1 MGRPRT
7 VSSTSSKSAPGA
19 VRARRASSRLIAVVI
34 SSSCHRSMSAPFSS
48 RSCEAVGR
56 VYEDLTYEL
65 RDRVGV
71 VTLDRPEVHN
81 ALRRQTYAELEHA
94 VRTTEACVLVITG
107 RDPSFCSGDDVREIM
122 AGSGPPSELAEAPR
136 LTPAAEALLTTDVPV
151 IAAVNGNA
159 MGWGMELALMADLR
173 VASER
178 ARFAE
183 LFVERGLCC
192 DVAGLGRLVQ
202 LVGRERASELLFTGR
217 RVEADEA
224 LRIGL
229 VSRVVAHE
237 ELLPSALALAE
248 AIAAK
253 PPLAVAKLKAG
264 LREAVDPDWT
274 LLGRWV
280 SSSLAELFT
289 TDDHRE

>member
-1 MGRPRT
+1 M
-7 VSSTSSKSAPGA
+7 
-19 VRARRASSRLIAVVI
+19 
-34 SSSCHRSMSAPFSS
+34 
-48 RSCEAVGR
+48 
-56 VYEDLTYEL
+56 YEDLVYET
-65 RDRVGV
+65 RDQVGV
-71 VTLDRPEVHN
+71 ITLNRPEVHN
-81 ALRRQTYAELEHA
+81 ALRRRTYAELEDA
-94 VRTTEACVLVITG
+94 VRSTDARVLVITG
-107 RDPSFCSGDDVREIM
+107 SDPSFCSGDDVREIM
-122 AGSGPPSELAEAPR
+122 TGDGPPPDLAAAPR
-136 LTPAAEALLTTDVPV
+136 LTPAADALLSTDVPV

-229 VSRVVAHE
+229 VARVVPHE
-237 ELLPSALALAE
+237 ELLPAALELAGVL
-248 AIAAK
+248 AAK

-264 LREAVDPDWT
+264 LRTALDPDWSQ
-274 LLGRWV
+274 LGSWV
-280 SSSLAELFT
+280 SASLAELFT
-289 TDDHRE
+289 TEDHREGVQAFLEKRAPVYQGR

>member
-1 MGRPRT
+1 M
-7 VSSTSSKSAPGA
+7 
-19 VRARRASSRLIAVVI
+19 
-34 SSSCHRSMSAPFSS
+34 
-48 RSCEAVGR
+48 GR

-65 RDRVGV
+65 RDHVGV

-94 VRTTEACVLVITG
+94 VRTTEARVLVITG

-122 AGSGPPSELAEAPR
+122 AGGGPPPELAEAPR

-151 IAAVNGNA
+151 IAAVNGSA
-159 MGWGMELALMADLR
+159 VGWGMELALMADLR

-202 LVGRERASELLFTGR
+202 LVGRERASELLFTGQ
-217 RVEADEA
+217 RVDADEA
-224 LRIGL
+224 RRIGL
-229 VSRVVAHE
+229 VARVVAHDQLME
-237 ELLPSALALAE
+237 TSLALA
-248 AIAAK
+248 ATIAAK

-264 LREAVDPDWT
+264 LREATDPDWQQ
-274 LLGRWV
+274 LGRWV
-280 SSSLAELFT
+280 SASLAELFA
-289 TDDHRE
+289 TDDHREGVRAFLEKRDPVYRGR